1 MPLTF
6 SGKQLNEH
14 IIYYSLWNLSSLF
27 HNPTYLWLSDSFLFL
42 STLKNLKNL
51 SNYFL
56 RWVAYKSFLSRFS
69 VLIDNTMWF
78 TIQFF
83 FWHPAISNVIH
94 GPGFS
99 GTMFFRIQLFQG
111 RSFFKVQIFQGQVF
125 TFQGFSRFGSRIR
138 VQVLEVAK

>member
-1 MPLTF
+1 
-6 SGKQLNEH
+6 
-14 IIYYSLWNLSSLF
+14 
-27 HNPTYLWLSDSFLFL
+27 
-42 STLKNLKNL
+42 
-51 SNYFL
+51 
-56 RWVAYKSFLSRFS
+56 
-69 VLIDNTMWF
+69 MWF

-138 VQVLEVAK
+138 VQVLEVAKQLNPGLGRALHLDLKNPEPTIWTQKNLDPETPSPEKHGINMGLKNISDFRQLCFINLLKVQVG